1 MTKPLLSIAVLLLAV
16 PFTAGAGQGS
26 HASQTETHRRRKERA
41 PVVFLDSTKERDGL
55 KGPVRRVETEI
66 VRVELRQGK
75 LLTKSRSLLE
85 RTFYDEH
92 GRRTKNETYPV
103 VGNQVGKETHKY
115 DAQGNLVETIVRDAR
130 GRVLS
135 RVVYEYR
142 LDDYGNWVQ
151 MTASVAVSKAGKIEY
166 EPAEITK
173 RSITY
178 YLSDE
183 AAAQTPAGA
192 QNSTANVASVAP
204 AAAEGVKVSERAEAT
219 TVAKTTPTPTP
230 NLPEAS
236 AEKDDVM
243 NVGVLNGRTTE
254 LPKPAFPVSGLRLDK
269 PLTVTVEVV
278 VDITGRVAS
287 ARALAGAPESLRE
300 TAENAARRALFLP
313 FYVGGRPVRAKGL
326 ISYSFDFLP

>member
-16 PFTAGAGQGS
+16 SVTGGATEQGS
-26 HASQTETHRRRKERA
+26 RASQTETHRRRKDRA
-41 PVVFLDSTKERDGL
+41 PVIFLDSTKERDGL

-85 RTFYDEH
+85 RTLYDEH
-92 GRRTKNETYPV
+92 GQRTENETYPV

-115 DAQGNLVETIVRDAR
+115 DAQGNLVETIVRDGR

-135 RVVYEYR
+135 RIVYEYK

-151 MTASVAVSKAGKIEY
+151 MTASVAVSKVGRIEY
-166 EPAEITK
+166 EPTEITK

-183 AAAQTPAGA
+183 AAAQTPSGAENGTAGVA
-192 QNSTANVASVAP
+192 AVAST
-204 AAAEGVKVSERAEAT
+204 AEGVKVSRREEAAT
-219 TVAKTTPTPTP
+219 DAKMTPTP
-230 NLPEAS
+230 NLPQAS
-236 AEKDDVM
+236 AEKGDVI
-243 NVGVLNGRTTE
+243 NVGVLNARTTE

-287 ARALAGAPESLRE
+287 ARALASAPESLRE

-313 FYVGGRPVRAKGL
+313 FYVGGRPVMAKGL
-326 ISYSFDFLP
+326 INYSFDFLP